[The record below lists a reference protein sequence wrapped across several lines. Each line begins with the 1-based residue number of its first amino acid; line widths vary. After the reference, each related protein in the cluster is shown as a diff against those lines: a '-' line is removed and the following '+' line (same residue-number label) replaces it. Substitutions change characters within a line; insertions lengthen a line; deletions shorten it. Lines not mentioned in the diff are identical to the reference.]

1 MIKAALQQPIKTIA
15 SNAGQEGS
23 LIVGRLLEKYAEQ
36 DHMGYNA
43 ATNEFVDMFAAGVVD
58 PVLVTKQAL
67 TDAGSVATLLFTS
80 EAAIVEVLPCSDLPL
95 TVIAHQSR
103 YQTNPNPCQEEWA
116 AWAAW
121 VVWASRHRT
130 ICSINTSLFH
140 LAFVCQQSR
149 QHRCRLSG

>member
-1 MIKAALQQPIKTIA
+1 MPGGGVALLRASQDLDSIKTDSFDEKLGVDMIKAALQQPIKTIA

-80 EAAIVEVLPCSDLPL
+80 EAAIVEVPAS
-95 TVIAHQSR
+95 S
-103 YQTNPNPCQEEWA
+103 NPTDSNGSS
-116 AWAAW
+116 
-121 VVWASRHRT
+121 V
-130 ICSINTSLFH
+130 
-140 LAFVCQQSR
+140 
-149 QHRCRLSG
+149 